1 MGAATGLSFGQ
12 ITNNNPADPYHIT
25 VQANVGG
32 GDSGSPVFAFNSLY
46 NMNLYGM
53 LVSAY
58 IPPSGP
64 TSYVYTPWDYIQF
77 NMGVIPLTP

>member
-1 MGAATGLSFGQ
+1 MLNDILLYIPNSLT
-12 ITNNNPADPYHIT
+12 TT
-25 VQANVGG
+25 V
-32 GDSGSPVFAFNSLY
+32 FTFNSLY

-64 TSYVYTPWDYIQF
+64 TYYVYTPWDYIEF
-77 NMGVIPLTP
+77 DMGVIPLTP